1 MSRTQLLGSA
11 VAVAAGLMLS
21 SSAAHAATITWSA
34 PTNIAGDSDVITTG
48 TLVYAFNFSQFQL
61 PVTVN
66 TVPFAQFAVPN
77 GGNAIV
83 GNNATATIGFQ
94 DLESS
99 NTSYGS
105 TAAPFS
111 GLSASYQALVG
122 SGVGSSTGATL
133 TLNLFSLNNGS
144 TYVIQLWCND
154 SDLVHGGTPT
164 IFAAGNVV
172 TAPSNPSFVL
182 GGLGTWVSGTFT
194 ATGTTQAITVGGVSP
209 AAHPIINAFQL
220 REVPAP
226 GAAALLGLGGLV
238 VACRRRG

>member
-1 MSRTQLLGSA
+1 MSRQSVSCSA
-11 VAVAAGLMLS
+11 VAVAAGLSLAVS
-21 SSAAHAATITWSA
+21 SHAAVVTWSA
-34 PTNIAGDSDVITTG
+34 PTPIVNDGDVITTG
-48 TLVYAFNFSQFQL
+48 TLVYAFNFSQTQL
-61 PVTVN
+61 PTTVN
-66 TVPFAQFAVPN
+66 TVLFSQFAVPN

-83 GNNATATIGFQ
+83 GNITTATIGFQ

-111 GLSASYQALVG
+111 TLSASYQALLG

-144 TYVIQLWCND
+144 TYLIQLWCND

-164 IFAAGNVV
+164 IFGAGNSVA
-172 TAPSNPSFVL
+172 TPSNTSGP

-194 ATGTTQAITVGGVSP
+194 ATGTTQAISVSGVSP

-220 REVPAP
+220 REVPTP
-226 GAAALLGLGGLV
+226 GAAALLGLGAL
-238 VACRRRG
+238 AAARRRRV

>member
-1 MSRTQLLGSA
+1 MRRTQVLCSS
-11 VAVAAGLMLS
+11 VAVAAGLLV
-21 SSAAHAATITWSA
+21 SASAHAAVVTWSA
-34 PTNIAGDSDVITTG
+34 PTPIVNDGDVITTG
-48 TLVYAFNFSQFQL
+48 ALVYAFNFSQTQL

-111 GLSASYQALVG
+111 TLSASYQALVG

-144 TYVIQLWCND
+144 TYLIQLWCND
-154 SDLVHGGTPT
+154 SDLLHGGTPT
-164 IFAAGNVV
+164 IFGAGNSVS
-172 TAPSNPSFVL
+172 APSNTSGS

-194 ATGTTQAITVGGVSP
+194 ATGTSQAITVSGVSP

-220 REVPAP
+220 REVPTP

-238 VACRRRG
+238 VARRRRR